1 MKRCRVGNDGGGDD
15 IIGDGDNGDV
25 SVRSAEGEVVAWSAG
40 PVRPRRDRRRSPT
53 GSWVSDTDGAEGAFA
68 TLVPA
73 AALCTLSRVAEGGA
87 EDGGA
92 LEGCS
97 LPQLAQLLHGAHF
110 LDMDVELL
118 RLLSRTLCSGHLA
131 GKSGPELGRLLG
143 VVSDFPTLLLIDD
156 VDRTA
161 RRPHEPR

>member
-1 MKRCRVGNDGGGDD
+1 MKRLRVGDVGGGDD
-15 IIGDGDNGDV
+15 IVGDSDDGEV
-25 SVRSAEGEVVAWSAG
+25 SVQSAGGEVVVWS
-40 PVRPRRDRRRSPT
+40 RSAAARSAALAN
-53 GSWVSDTDGAEGAFA
+53 GVSDTGSAKGAFI

-73 AALCTLSRVAEGGA
+73 AALRTLSRVAEGGV

-97 LPQLAQLLHGAHF
+97 LRELAQLVHGAHF

-118 RLLSRTLCSGHLA
+118 RLLSRTLCTGHLA